1 MTNRPATRSKNKR
14 QKVDDDA
21 AVTSRLFRQIHSS
34 GQVTADDIN
43 HLYMISKPVC
53 QGCRLNTKD
62 NPNCFCG
69 LIPPPNGSR
78 KSGLWQKTSDILDS
92 LGADP
97 SNDLRASLESPAG
110 LTNLGATCYANSIL
124 QCLYMNKLFREGIFC
139 VEQDVLKQQ
148 PVIDQLA
155 RLFAKLHASK
165 MSFID
170 SAPFIRTLELDN
182 GVQQDSHE
190 FLTLLFS
197 LLEQCLS
204 CSTVARARTVVQ
216 DLFRGGVS
224 HVTKCSQCGN
234 ESAASSK
241 IEDFYE
247 LELNVKGLK
256 SLDESLNDYLSVEEL
271 REDNQYY
278 CESCAARVDAS
289 RSIKLRSL
297 PTVLNFQLKRC
308 IFLPNT
314 TKKKKITSVFG
325 FPRELDMS
333 DRLTGHSQGKWLY
346 DLSAVLIHK
355 GSAVN
360 SGHYVAHIKDENTE
374 QWWEFDD
381 EQVSSLGQHPFGEE
395 SSKSVPKPSSI
406 EPVVQATCSK
416 TTDGVANGSHA
427 DTGEPLSSASNN
439 ATDAQMFSSTEAYM
453 LTYILR
459 RPKNDGEYT
468 QLGSGEASLEKGSSI
483 SIPSHLY
490 EEVSK
495 LNESLS
501 DSCEQYKLKKKSEMD
516 QITEKREEVRSV
528 LCAAAVQSSQEPYF
542 WISADWLRHW
552 ADNITSPTIDNSP
565 ITCLHGKLP
574 VSKVGQAK
582 RLSTNSWTMLFSKYG
597 GGPILAKDDYCT
609 DCVLEEARGL
619 VCADSYRDQR
629 MLMREIAEA
638 ALSGMLPDGKSYYV
652 SKTWLQQ
659 WLRRKTLDAPCEADS
674 GPTASIRCPH
684 GELLPE
690 KAAGARRLLI
700 PETLWLF
707 IVESANTVKPND
719 LEGCSVFLLES
730 EPCGICS
737 TNLSE
742 EACEED
748 SMREFKLKQRQ
759 SHEKLAQGKS
769 VTLSSNSKYY
779 LIPSSWL
786 SNWRSF
792 ISTSG
797 KNASPPPETLNS
809 VLELLKCEQHSRL
822 LKRPPQLTWR
832 RGAIFQK
839 SPTLDELAII
849 TENDWKVFCE
859 DWGGIDSG
867 GVSAIIEFNIRME
880 GNALGLSKD
889 TPLSEEHSKDTPL
902 SEEHMDSATAYDDS
916 ECGDPILKT
925 SPMVCEDCIGERE
938 SSELMKKLNYYNEDI
953 RVCLVRGKEP
963 PKSILSAS
971 EKSLELNRRTSKRS
985 RKTTF
990 GNTSN
995 FKVSGSTTIYQLKM
1009 MIWES
1014 FGIVKENQILHK
1026 GPKIIDMET
1035 ATLSDMNIF
1044 PGDLLWVKDSE
1055 IHENRDI
1062 ADELSACDQKMEI
1075 QQTEEGFRGTLLTS
1089 NISSQI
1095 MGMF

>member
-1 MTNRPATRSKNKR
+1 MSHRPATRSKNKR
-14 QKVDDDA
+14 PKVDDDA
-21 AVTSRLFRQIHSS
+21 VVTSEIFRKIHSS
-34 GQVTADDIN
+34 GQVTEDDIN
-43 HLYMISKPVC
+43 QLYMIIKPVC
-53 QGCRLNTKD
+53 QGCRINSKD

-78 KSGLWQKTSDILDS
+78 KSGLWQKTSDILEG
-92 LGADP
+92 LGTDP
-97 SNDLRASLESPAG
+97 SNDLRSSLEAPAG

-124 QCLYMNKLFREGIFC
+124 QCLFMNKLFREGIFC

-155 RLFAKLHASK
+155 RLFAQLHASK

-204 CSTVARARTVVQ
+204 CSSVARARTVIQ

-224 HVTKCSQCGN
+224 HVTKCSECGN

-256 SLDESLNDYLSVEEL
+256 SLEESLDDYLSVEEL

-278 CESCAARVDAS
+278 CESCAARVDAT

-314 TKKKKITSVFG
+314 TKKKKITSAFG
-325 FPRELDMS
+325 FPGELDMS
-333 DRLTGHSQGKWLY
+333 HRLSEHSHAKWLY

-360 SGHYVAHIKDENTE
+360 SGHYVAHIKDESTE

-381 EQVSSLGQHPFGEE
+381 EQVSSLGRHPFGED
-395 SSKSVPKPSSI
+395 SSKSVSKPSSI

-416 TTDGVANGSHA
+416 TTDNVTNGFHA
-427 DTGEPLSSASNN
+427 DTGELLSSSSKNVSN
-439 ATDAQMFSSTEAYM
+439 AQIFSSSDAYM

-459 RPKNDGEYT
+459 RPKNGSENT
-468 QLGSGEASLEKGSSI
+468 QVGSCESSLEKDSSI
-483 SIPSHLY
+483 VSTDKCSIPSHLY

-501 DSCEQYKLKKKSEMD
+501 DSCEQFKLKKKLEMD
-516 QITEKREEVRSV
+516 QITEKREEVRSI
-528 LCAAAVQSSQEPYF
+528 LSAAAVQSPEEPYF
-542 WISADWLRHW
+542 WISVDWLRQW
-552 ADNITSPTIDNSP
+552 ADNITSPTIDNNP

-574 VSKVGQAK
+574 VSKVGLAK
-582 RLSTNSWTMLFSKYG
+582 RLSAKAWTMLFSKYG
-597 GGPILAKDDYCT
+597 GVPILAKDDYCT
-609 DCVLEEARGL
+609 DCIRDEARGL
-619 VCADSYRDQR
+619 VCADSYRDRR

-638 ALSGMLPDGKSYYV
+638 ALAGTHPDGKLYYV

-659 WLRRKTLDAPCEADS
+659 WLRRKTIDSPCEADS

-700 PETLWLF
+700 PESLWIF
-707 IVESANTVKPND
+707 ILESANTVKPND
-719 LEGCSVFLLES
+719 SEGGSAFVQES
-730 EPCGICS
+730 EPCGQCS
-737 TNLSE
+737 TVLTE
-742 EACEED
+742 EACDLD

-769 VTLSSNSKYY
+769 VALSSNSKYY
-779 LIPSSWL
+779 LLPSSWL
-786 SNWRSF
+786 SDWRSF
-792 ISTSG
+792 VSTSG
-797 KNASPPPETLNS
+797 KSASPPPATLDS
-809 VLELLKCEQHSRL
+809 VPCVLKCEQHSRL
-822 LKRPPQLTWR
+822 LKRPPELVWR
-832 RGAIFQK
+832 RGVILQK
-839 SPTLDELAII
+839 SPTSDELAIV
-849 TENDWKVFCE
+849 TENDWKSFCE
-859 DWGGIDSG
+859 DWGGIDTE
-867 GVSAIIEFNIRME
+867 GVSAIIEFNIKME
-880 GNALGLSKD
+880 DNAVGLSKD
-889 TPLSEEHSKDTPL
+889 TPV
-902 SEEHMDSATAYDDS
+902 SEEHMDSALAHDDAES
-916 ECGDPILKT
+916 SVPVFKT
-925 SPMVCEDCIGERE
+925 SPEVCEDCIGERE
-938 SSELMKKLNYYNEDI
+938 SCELMKKLNYYNEDI

-971 EKSLELNRRTSKRS
+971 ENSLELNRRTSKRS
-985 RKTTF
+985 RKTAF

-1035 ATLSDMNIF
+1035 ATLSDLNIF

-1062 ADELSACDQKMEI
+1062 ADELSDQKMEV
-1075 QQTEEGFRGTLLTS
+1075 QQAEEGFRGTLLTS
-1089 NISSQI
+1089 NVSSQV
-1095 MGMF
+1095 MSLM